1 MTIRN
6 FLLYIAIVL
15 IGIGVYFHIQ
25 YLQNISFQEKNDPI
39 EDYYIIDKYCVK
51 NTRGGSS
58 VKIGYKG
65 GVYSVSVSRFDCPNI
80 TNEYFKGQLYY
91 LENEDDLFYEYDR
104 LPFGVSLLL
113 YIAGIVIPAFA
124 FIVYRKELNNNYKT
138 M

>member
-6 FLLYIAIVL
+6 FLLCTSGGLLLV
-15 IGIGVYFHIQ
+15 GVYFNIK
-25 YLQNISFQEKNDPI
+25 YLQNVSFQKKNAPI

-65 GVYSVSVSRFDCPNI
+65 GVYSISVSRFDCPNI
-80 TNEYFKGQLYY
+80 TNEYFKGELYY
-91 LENEDDLFYEYDR
+91 IKNKDMLFYEYDS
-104 LPFGVSLLL
+104 LPFGVPLLL
-113 YIAGIVIPAFA
+113 YIAGIVIPAFG